1 MLIGAAAESR
11 PDPFLTGVAMSVS
24 AAARLGVEVPADD
37 LSPIAAY
44 LRDLHAR
51 LLEERS
57 GTVATY
63 IPELGRADPMH
74 FGICV
79 ATVDGQIYAVGDA
92 AVPFTIQSMSKPFT
106 YGEALRRLGP
116 EEILRHVGVEPTGES
131 FNSIVLD
138 DVHNRP
144 FNPMVNAGA
153 IGVAELMP
161 GDTPAAREAGMLNL
175 FSRLAGRPLTID
187 HAVYESERETGHR
200 NRAIAYMMLNSGMI
214 RQDPETVLDLYFR
227 QCSVL
232 VTATDMAV
240 MAATLANRGTN
251 PLTGD
256 AVYEPEHV
264 RHVLTL
270 MNTCGM
276 YNYAGQ
282 WAYDVGL
289 PAKSGVSGGII
300 AVIPGE
306 AGIAVYS
313 PPLDRHGNSVRGIA
327 VCREISDSFNLHA
340 FGDRTVTRTVIRRE
354 YRDSDVGSKRVRS
367 AAQRALLKAEG
378 HRVAVVEV
386 QGALYFGS
394 TEVLIRRLSQHA
406 QTAERLIV
414 DFRRASHAD
423 PAAVRLIVQALR
435 RFGERGIAVTAVSLS
450 ADGPLKALR
459 AAMEGAE
466 IAGLDF
472 DTDTDHALER
482 AEEALLARRAE
493 PDDTAKYALHRID
506 LLQGLSR
513 EEYRLL
519 EMAIGTFH
527 FDAGQLI
534 IREGDE
540 ANVLFIIVRGSASI
554 FVTVEGGRRR
564 RIGSVGPGYSVG
576 EMALIEGGRRSADV
590 VADEAVVCYGLSLE
604 RLREIA
610 ATHPNVMTTILANLV
625 RSLSQRLRLA
635 NDEIRSLE

>member
-1 MLIGAAAESR
+1 MNA
-11 PDPFLTGVAMSVS
+11 S
-24 AAARLGVEVPADD
+24 AAASLAREAAGGD

-44 LRDLHAR
+44 LADLHAR
-51 LLEERS
+51 LREER
-57 GTVATY
+57 GGEVATY
-63 IPELGRADPMH
+63 IPELGRADPDH

-92 AVPFTIQSMSKPFT
+92 TVPFTIQSMSKPFT

-153 IGVAELMP
+153 IAVADLMP
-161 GDTPAAREAGMLNL
+161 GDTQTAREAAMLSL
-175 FSRLAGRPLTID
+175 FGRLAGRPVEID
-187 HAVYESERETGHR
+187 PGVYESERATGHR

-214 RQDPETVLDLYFR
+214 GQDPEAVLDLYFR

-251 PLTGD
+251 PLTGE
-256 AVYEPEHV
+256 AVYEPDHV

-327 VCREISDSFNLHA
+327 VCREISDYFNLHA

-354 YRDSDVGSKRVRS
+354 YRDCDVGSKRVRS
-367 AAQRALLKAEG
+367 TAQRALLKAEG

-394 TEVLIRRLSQHA
+394 TEVLIRRLAEHA
-406 QTAERLIV
+406 LTAERLIV

-423 PAAVRLIVQALR
+423 AAAIRLIVQAIG
-435 RFGERGIAVTAVSLS
+435 RFCARGVAVPAASLPS
-450 ADGPLKALR
+450 DGPLAALR
-459 AAMEGAE
+459 AALEAE
-466 IAGLDF
+466 RVAGVF
-472 DTDTDHALER
+472 FEPDTDTALEK
-482 AEEALLARRAE
+482 AEEALLAQAAE
-493 PDDTAKYALHRID
+493 TDSPAKYALHRID
-506 LLQGLSR
+506 LLKGLSP

-519 EMAIGTFH
+519 ESAIGSFQ
-527 FDAGQLI
+527 FDPGAQI

-540 ANVLFIIVRGSASI
+540 ANVLFIIVRGTASI
-554 FVTVEGGRRR
+554 SVTVEGGRRR

-590 VADEAVVCYGLSLE
+590 FADEAVVCYGLSMQ

-610 ATHPNVMTTILANLV
+610 VTHPNVMTTILGNLV